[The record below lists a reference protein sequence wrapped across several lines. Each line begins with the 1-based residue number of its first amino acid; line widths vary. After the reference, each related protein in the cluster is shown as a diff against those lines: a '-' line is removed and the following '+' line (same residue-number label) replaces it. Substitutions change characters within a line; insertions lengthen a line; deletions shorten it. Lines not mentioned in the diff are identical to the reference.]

1 MFNLNQLKLR
11 GDAMQGFKAQ
21 AFAMRMSASAVGS
34 NGVQGATSITP
45 AMLDKA
51 VVPAVNGPSM
61 VQRRDA
67 TDGSARQHL
76 RIISRGRIIVVPV
89 ADIECFTAAA
99 NYVEIHAAGVTYTMR
114 STMNEL
120 QQKLSPKLF
129 ARIHRSTIVNL
140 MHVKDCKSLRRGD
153 SLIKLL
159 SGRELVAT
167 RNHKDFYRALQEVS

>member
-1 MFNLNQLKLR
+1 
-11 GDAMQGFKAQ
+11 MQGFKGQ
-21 AFAMRMSASAVGS
+21 AYAMSMGASAAGTS
-34 NGVQGATSITP
+34 NVHNGTSVSP
-45 AMLDKA
+45 AILDSKPSA
-51 VVPAVNGPSM
+51 PPSNGPSV
-61 VQRRDA
+61 VQRRDTA
-67 TDGSARQHL
+67 DGSARQHL
-76 RIISRGRIIVVPV
+76 RVVSRGRIIVIPI

-129 ARIHRSTIVNL
+129 ARVHRSTIVNL
-140 MHVKDCKSLRRGD
+140 SHVKDCKSLRRGD

>member
-1 MFNLNQLKLR
+1 
-11 GDAMQGFKAQ
+11 MQGFKGQVFPIA
-21 AFAMRMSASAVGS
+21 MSASSTAASASQVANAV
-34 NGVQGATSITP
+34 NP
-45 AMLDKA
+45 AILETRPSA
-51 VVPAVNGPSM
+51 PASNGPSI

-67 TDGSARQHL
+67 ADGSARQHL
-76 RIISRGRIIVVPV
+76 RVISRGRIIVIPM

-120 QQKLSPKLF
+120 HEKLSSKLF

-153 SLIKLL
+153 SLITLL

-167 RNHKDFYRALQEVS
+167 RNHRDFHQALQSAS

>member
-1 MFNLNQLKLR
+1 
-11 GDAMQGFKAQ
+11 MQGSKGQ
-21 AFAMRMSASAVGS
+21 PFAMSMGSAAVNTGS
-34 NGVQGATSITP
+34 GHNGSGVNPAILDSRPATTAS
-45 AMLDKA
+45 
-51 VVPAVNGPSM
+51 NGPSV

-67 TDGSARQHL
+67 ADGTARQHL
-76 RIISRGRIIVVPV
+76 RVISRGRIIVVPI

-99 NYVEIHAAGVTYTMR
+99 NYVEIHATGVTYTMR
-114 STMNEL
+114 STMNDL

-167 RNHKDFYRALQEVS
+167 RNHKDFYRALQELS

>member
-1 MFNLNQLKLR
+1 
-11 GDAMQGFKAQ
+11 MQGFKGQ
-21 AFAMRMSASAVGS
+21 AFAMSMGASAVSAGS
-34 NGVQGATSITP
+34 THNGSGVN
-45 AMLDKA
+45 
-51 VVPAVNGPSM
+51 PAVLDSRRTVSAPNGPSL

-67 TDGSARQHL
+67 ADGSARQHL
-76 RIISRGRIIVVPV
+76 RIISRGRIIVIPI

>member
-1 MFNLNQLKLR
+1 
-11 GDAMQGFKAQ
+11 MQGFKGQ
-21 AFAMRMSASAVGS
+21 AFAMSMGASAASAGS
-34 NGVQGATSITP
+34 THNGGGAS
-45 AMLDKA
+45 
-51 VVPAVNGPSM
+51 PAVLDSRSAAPASNGPSL

-67 TDGSARQHL
+67 GDGSARQHL
-76 RIISRGRIIVVPV
+76 RVISRGRIIVIPI

-120 QQKLSPKLF
+120 QQKLSSKLF

-140 MHVKDCKSLRRGD
+140 MHVKDCKSLRRED

>member
-1 MFNLNQLKLR
+1 ME
-11 GDAMQGFKAQ
+11 GFKAQ
-21 AFAMRMSASAVGS
+21 AFAMTMSGSAVASSVAHTGTAIRPTILDS
-34 NGVQGATSITP
+34 KPGVAPS
-45 AMLDKA
+45 
-51 VVPAVNGPSM
+51 NGPSV

-76 RIISRGRIIVVPV
+76 RIISRGRIIVIPV

-114 STMNEL
+114 STMNDL
-120 QQKLSPKLF
+120 QQKLNPKMF

-140 MHVKDCKSLRRGD
+140 AHVKDCKSLRRGD
-153 SLIKLL
+153 SLIRLR

-167 RNHKDFYRALQEVS
+167 RNHKDFHRALQEVS

>member
-1 MFNLNQLKLR
+1 
-11 GDAMQGFKAQ
+11 MQGFKGQ
-21 AFAMRMSASAVGS
+21 AFAMSMGASAAGVG
-34 NGVQGATSITP
+34 GAHSGNAINP
-45 AMLDKA
+45 AILDNK
-51 VVPAVNGPSM
+51 PAGSQANGPSV
-61 VQRRDA
+61 VQRRDGA
-67 TDGSARQHL
+67 DGSARQHL
-76 RIISRGRIIVVPV
+76 RVISRGRIIVVPI

-153 SLIKLL
+153 SLIVLL

-167 RNHKDFYRALQEVS
+167 RNHKDFYRALQDVS

>member
-1 MFNLNQLKLR
+1 
-11 GDAMQGFKAQ
+11 
-21 AFAMRMSASAVGS
+21 MRMSAPAVGTS
-34 NGVQGATSITP
+34 NGQNGSGIHPTLLETKP
-45 AMLDKA
+45 AALA
-51 VVPAVNGPSM
+51 SSAPSL
-61 VQRRDA
+61 VQRRDIG
-67 TDGSARQHL
+67 DGSARQHL
-76 RIISRGRIIVVPV
+76 RIISRGRIIVIPI

-114 STMNEL
+114 STMNQLED
-120 QQKLSPKLF
+120 KLNSKTF

-153 SLIKLL
+153 SLITLQ